1 MRMGTRLYHYQRL
14 YVTWQVSRYCS
25 KDDHIYDDD
34 NGDDS
39 DDDND
44 NDQITLCRL
53 FALFTLWTITW
64 WSNSIYLHYI
74 SIVRTLIYL
83 TTSSHPFL
91 ASGWRRGGST
101 IGIRV
106 LYSI

>member
-1 MRMGTRLYHYQRL
+1 MRMGTRSYHYQRL
-14 YVTWQVSRYCS
+14 YVTWQVLRYSS

-53 FALFTLWTITW
+53 FALLHCGPSHGGVIAF
-64 WSNSIYLHYI
+64 IY
-74 SIVRTLIYL
+74 
-83 TTSSHPFL
+83 TTSQSLGH
-91 ASGWRRGGST
+91 
-101 IGIRV
+101 
-106 LYSI
+106 